1 MSPGSPCSIPAFPHP
16 AYNNGPAFRRRLSLF
31 PGSSVPQSPSPSAR
45 QLALDVLGAVQRGAY
60 ADVALHRGL
69 SRCDLGTAD
78 RGLATELVYGIVR
91 RRRTLDGLIDHLGK
105 KPARQQPPQLRL
117 ILHLGLYQLRF
128 LTGVPAAA
136 AVDTSVE
143 LAKAN
148 GLGRLAGVVNGVLRA
163 YGRQLTADRP
173 DPWTTADP
181 VQALGLTHS
190 YPDWLVE
197 LWQQQLGTAEA
208 AALCAWFNQVP
219 RLDLRVNPLRATVE
233 QVQTALAEAGVTTT
247 PIAGLP
253 QGLGVDGPVGAVTRL
268 PGYREGWWSVQD
280 RSAQLVGHLVNPQ
293 PGQVVLDACAAPGGK
308 ATHLAELMQNQG
320 QVWACDR
327 TRSRLRKVTDN
338 QRRLGLD
345 CVQPHQGDSA
355 QQPQFAH
362 QGDRVLVDAP
372 CSGLGTLHRHVDAR
386 WRQTPTTVAELAA
399 LQSTLLAAAA
409 QWVKPGGELVYAT
422 CTLHPAE
429 NEAVIEHFLAE
440 HPAWSIQPPPP
451 EFPRPALVTTAGWVQ
466 VWPHRHQM
474 DGFFMVKLT
483 YPSNGGA
490 GESGARDAK

>member
-1 MSPGSPCSIPAFPHP
+1 VLAG
-16 AYNNGPAFRRRLSLF
+16 
-31 PGSSVPQSPSPSAR
+31 R
-45 QLALDVLGAVQRGAY
+45 QLALDVLAAVQRGAY

-69 SRCDLGTAD
+69 ARCDLGAAD
-78 RGLATELVYGIVR
+78 RGLATELVYGTVR

-128 LTGVPAAA
+128 LAGVPAAA

-163 YGRQLTADRP
+163 YGRQQAANRP
-173 DPWTTADP
+173 DPWATADP
-181 VQALGLTHS
+181 VQALGLNHS
-190 YPDWLVE
+190 YPDWLID
-197 LWQQQLGTAEA
+197 LWQQQIGPDGA
-208 AALCAWFNQVP
+208 AALGEWFNQVP
-219 RLDLRVNPLRATVE
+219 RLDLRVNPLRATVD
-233 QVQTALAEAGVTTT
+233 QVQTALAEAGVATT

-253 QGLGVDGPVGAVTRL
+253 QGLGLAGPVGALTRL

-280 RSAQLVGHLVNPQ
+280 RSAQLVGHLVDPQ

-320 QVWACDR
+320 RVWACDR
-327 TRSRLRKVTDN
+327 TRSRLRKVADN

-386 WRQTPTTVAELAA
+386 WRQTPATVAELAE
-399 LQSTLLAAAA
+399 LQTRLLAAAA
-409 QWVKPGGELVYAT
+409 QWVKPGGTLVYAT

-429 NEAVIEHFLAE
+429 NKEVVERFLAA
-440 HPAWSIQPPPP
+440 HPDWAIQPPPP
-451 EFPRPALVTTAGWVQ
+451 NFPRPDLVTEAGWIQ
-466 VWPHRHQM
+466 VWPHLAQM
-474 DGFFMVKLT
+474 DGFFMVTLSV
-483 YPSNGGA
+483 PAQNW
-490 GESGARDAK
+490 